1 MDSRS
6 SRDESRT
13 PKVAAKSVLVNSC
26 MNNGLRVLYIKYMHF
41 KKKILTKVAVL
52 LLMAMAVSCTSREQK
67 NDAAFN
73 RVKQEKKQTNDSAV
87 VNDAMTFEIAKP
99 KSVVRKEIIDERT
112 EFKLEIAKRIQLNQS
127 RIVEI
132 KNSRDNKGDLSKKI
146 AELEKQNNSLSILL
160 DEYNK
165 DEKLKWELF
174 KATMN
179 QHVDEIGI
187 ELKAITINNKK

>member
-1 MDSRS
+1 
-6 SRDESRT
+6 
-13 PKVAAKSVLVNSC
+13 
-26 MNNGLRVLYIKYMHF
+26 MHL
-41 KKKILTKVAVL
+41 KKNIFTKIAVI
-52 LLMAMAVSCTSREQK
+52 LLMAVVISCTSREQK

-73 RVKQEKKQTNDSAV
+73 RVKQEKKLTNDSAV

-112 EFKLEIAKRIQLNQS
+112 EFKLEIAKRIQINQNK
-127 RIVEI
+127 IIEI
-132 KNSRDNKGDLSKKI
+132 KKSSDNGGAWGRKI
-146 AELEKQNNSLSILL
+146 AELENENNGLSITL

-187 ELKAITINNKK
+187 KLKTIKINNKK

>member
-1 MDSRS
+1 
-6 SRDESRT
+6 
-13 PKVAAKSVLVNSC
+13 
-26 MNNGLRVLYIKYMHF
+26 MHF
-41 KKKILTKVAVL
+41 KKKILTKVAAL
-52 LLMAMAVSCTSREQK
+52 FLMAMVVSCTSREQR

-87 VNDAMTFEIAKP
+87 VNDAMTFEITKP
-99 KSVVRKEIIDERT
+99 KSVVKKEITDERT
-112 EFKLEIAKRIQLNQS
+112 EFKQEI
-127 RIVEI
+127 
-132 KNSRDNKGDLSKKI
+132 SKKI
-146 AELEKQNNSLSILL
+146 QINQNRIIEIKKSGDNGGDWSKKITELEKQNNGLSILL

-174 KATMN
+174 QATMN

>member
-1 MDSRS
+1 
-6 SRDESRT
+6 
-13 PKVAAKSVLVNSC
+13 
-26 MNNGLRVLYIKYMHF
+26 MHF

-52 LLMAMAVSCTSREQK
+52 FLMAMAVSCTSREQK

-132 KNSRDNKGDLSKKI
+132 KKSRDNKGDLSKKI

-174 KATMN
+174 KASMN